1 MDVFAV
7 LRQKVLE
14 CLTTLQADGLL
25 PGDLDFARV
34 NVEPP
39 REATHGDM
47 ATNAAMV
54 LAKPAGLKPRDL
66 AQHLADKLSQDD
78 RIAEC
83 AIAGP
88 GFLNLN
94 LKSEVWLEQIR
105 TVLGQGVSY
114 GDSTLGHDDLGN
126 PEKVNI
132 EYVSANPT
140 GPMHVGHARGAV
152 VGDALARLLERAG
165 FDVTREYYI
174 NDAGSQVDTLAQSVL
189 LRAREAAGEDI
200 GEIPE
205 GLYPGDYLIPV
216 GQAYLEAF
224 GTGSFSCDTK
234 QQLAQAKQIAL
245 PMIMEMIKA
254 DLEVLGVHHDVFV
267 SEQSLHDNGSV
278 EKSLTALDAKG
289 LIYEGVLEPPKGKSP
304 PPDWEP
310 QPQTLFKST
319 EFGDDSDRA
328 LKKSDGRW
336 TYFAPDIAYHS
347 DKIRRGFNKM
357 IDVWGAD
364 HAGYIKRMQS
374 AIAALSDNQAS
385 LDVKVCQMVKLMRGG
400 EPVKMSKRSGSFVTL
415 REVVDEVGKD
425 VVRFM
430 MLTRKNDAPLD
441 FDFLTVKEKSRE
453 NPVFYVHYA
462 YARINSVCRN
472 AVRDGVVSEAA
483 LQPKALAAANLS
495 TLTHPQE
502 LALVR
507 QLAALPRVLES
518 AAAFHEPHR
527 ISIYLNELSAEFH
540 ALWNMGKEQPGL
552 KFIQEDKDAMTDR
565 LALISAVALA
575 LESGL
580 DILGVKPEKE
590 MR

>member
-1 MDVFAV
+1 MDIFAV
-7 LRQKVLE
+7 FRKKVLD
-14 CLTTLQADGLL
+14 CLVALQSDGVL
-25 PGDLDFARV
+25 PDDLDFTRV
-34 NVEPP
+34 HVEPP
-39 REATHGDM
+39 RESAHGDM
-47 ATNAAMV
+47 STNAAMV
-54 LAKPAGLKPRDL
+54 LAKPAGMKPQEL
-66 AQHLADKLSQDD
+66 AQLVIAGLEQDD
-78 RIAEC
+78 AIKTC
-83 AIAGP
+83 SIAGP
-88 GFLNLN
+88 GFINFN
-94 LKSEVWLEQIR
+94 LKNDVWLNQIR
-105 TVLGQGVSY
+105 TVLEQGTAY
-114 GDSTLGHDDLGN
+114 GDSTMGHDAHGN
-126 PEKVNI
+126 REKVNV

-174 NDAGSQVDTLAQSVL
+174 NDAGSQVDTLARSVL
-189 LRAREAAGEDI
+189 LRAREAAGEEI

-205 GLYPGDYLIPV
+205 GLYPGDYLVPV
-216 GQAYLEAF
+216 GQAYLAHYGAEAF
-224 GTGSFSCDTK
+224 AQGET
-234 QQLAQAKQIAL
+234 QQLSQAKHIAL
-245 PMIMEMIKA
+245 PMIMDMIKA
-254 DLEVLGVHHDVFV
+254 DLEALGVQHDIFV
-267 SEQSLHDNGSV
+267 SEQSLHDSGAVSGA
-278 EKSLTALDAKG
+278 LATLDAKG
-289 LIYEGVLEPPKGKSP
+289 LIYEGVLEPPKGKTP

-328 LKKSDGRW
+328 LKKSDGSW

-347 DKIRRGFNKM
+347 DKIKRGFHRM

-374 AIAALSDNQAS
+374 AIAAMSDNQAN

-400 EPVKMSKRSGSFVTL
+400 EPVKMSKRAGSFVTL

-453 NPVFYVHYA
+453 NPVFYVQYA
-462 YARINSVCRN
+462 YARIHSVCRN
-472 AVRDGVVSEAA
+472 AVKDGVVDEEDLKPSA
-483 LQPKALAAANLS
+483 LVRANLS
-495 TLTHPQE
+495 TLTHAQE
-502 LALVR
+502 LSLVR

-518 AAAFHEPHR
+518 AALFHEPHR
-527 ISIYLNELSAEFH
+527 ISIYLNDISSEFH

-552 KFIQEDKDAMTDR
+552 KFIQQSKAATLDR